1 MKKIVLK
8 KWLNNLLIG
17 IATISFLLVAITIES
32 DLTIQYLQFVIV
44 NVVLFTLSTL
54 LLIKY
59 GRPLE
64 ED

>member
-1 MKKIVLK
+1 MKKIILK
-8 KWLNNLLIG
+8 KWLNNLLMG
-17 IATISFLLVAITIES
+17 VATISFLLVAITVES
-32 DLTIQYLQFVIV
+32 DWSIQYLQFLLI
-44 NVVLFTLSTL
+44 NIVLFTSSTL

>member
-32 DLTIQYLQFVIV
+32 DWSIQYLQFLLI
-44 NVVLFTLSTL
+44 NIVLFTSSTL

-59 GRPLE
+59 GRPLK